1 MNAQLWSHF
10 YLQTGPLCIGCG
22 RMSNWLALTDFSTKY
37 SVSISTLR
45 RRIKDK
51 SIEFKLEDGKYFI
64 LDEQLAKNTSG
75 RKPIQIEAQSVRN
88 TNPEF
93 NMEVVKNNNLA
104 QALIDEIKR
113 AYTQVLHEKEAH
125 IFQLREEIADL
136 KTLVKVLEHEVNRLT
151 NSSPT
156 EENQLDL

>member
-1 MNAQLWSHF
+1 
-10 YLQTGPLCIGCG
+10 
-22 RMSNWLALTDFSTKY
+22 MSNWLALTDFSTKY

-51 SIEFKLEDGKYFI
+51 SIEFKLEDGKYLI

-75 RKPIQIEAQSVRN
+75 RKPIQIEAQPVRN